1 MNERTGESH
10 LDWPV
15 LDGHRVERVV
25 ASDGTSLRV
34 VRAGGEP
41 SPGGPPRPVVVCLHG
56 FPQNAAAWRRLARL
70 AGSELDLV
78 LPDLRGYSGSDLAV
92 SGRYDL
98 GILVDDLTRVIQA
111 VAPTGS
117 ICLVAHDWG
126 GPIAWRALET
136 LGDRV
141 RHYVCTNAPH
151 LECYVREVRTSS
163 AQRRASWY
171 TALFQIPGIE
181 YLLTRGQARPLRDVL
196 RRSSTPGTFS
206 EEDVET
212 FIGPLAEPARLR
224 AALRYYRAASR
235 ALVSGAPRRLTTPTT
250 LVWGERDRAVLRG
263 VAEAVLRDVTPHAE
277 TVWLPEATHW
287 VPDERPDVLLEV
299 LRRVTR

>member
-1 MNERTGESH
+1 MNERAGEKH
-10 LDWPV
+10 LDWPA

-34 VRAGGEP
+34 VRAGGEAADAAA
-41 SPGGPPRPVVVCLHG
+41 RPIVVCLHG

-70 AGSELDLV
+70 AGTDLDLV

-98 GILVDDLTRVIQA
+98 GILVDDLTRVLDA
-111 VAPTGS
+111 VAPSSS
-117 ICLVAHDWG
+117 ITLVAHDWG

-136 LGDRV
+136 LGTRV
-141 RHYVCTNAPH
+141 RHFVCTNAPH
-151 LECYVREVRTSS
+151 LECYTREVRSSS

-181 YLLTRGQARPLRDVL
+181 YLLCRDRARPLRDVL
-196 RRSSTPGTFS
+196 RKSSTLGTFS
-206 EEDVET
+206 EDDVET
-212 FIGPLAEPARLR
+212 FIGPLGDPARLR
-224 AALRYYRAASR
+224 AALRYYRAAAR
-235 ALVSGAPRRLTTPTT
+235 AIVNPVPRRLTTPTT

-263 VAEAVLRDVTPHAE
+263 VAEAILRDVTPHAE
-277 TVWLPEATHW
+277 VRWLPEATHW

-299 LRRVTR
+299 LRQVTR